1 MFSPLSNPGPEPW
14 AGGALCEHPTGSTSL
29 FPLVQGPPSP
39 VAAKGMLWDPE
50 QDGGNQVKLC
60 SDSEPARGERAPK
73 LGCNNRAERKG
84 PNYPAS
90 LGFGVHLCQQGP
102 GDPNTVP
109 FCSPSGSQTFQ
120 GCRGQGASGITSSL
134 PPLQSSETAGVIPT
148 TAPVATVPP
157 STAGPAP
164 AGSRGAPA
172 VTLGTRMPGHEE
184 GWKVEAVFH
193 SQAPITASVLFNLS
207 FPSCCRT
214 RVLCL
219 LPCLSLSAPPRRY
232 QRA

>member
-148 TAPVATVPP
+148 TASSPLTPP
-157 STAGPAP
+157 
-164 AGSRGAPA
+164 
-172 VTLGTRMPGHEE
+172 
-184 GWKVEAVFH
+184 
-193 SQAPITASVLFNLS
+193 LF
-207 FPSCCRT
+207 
-214 RVLCL
+214 V
-219 LPCLSLSAPPRRY
+219 LSLLLLVSKQRCYTGIARRGGG
-232 QRA
+232 